1 MNNSSLKNKEEIRKN
16 FENTKKLR
24 ISQPELKKKKEF
36 INRYMKADT
45 LVQKINKY
53 LSEYRIVNK
62 ICDKCKIAPIYILI
76 VCLIPVIIMLF
87 KHFTVT
93 TTLIALIY
101 PLYKS
106 FKTLQKKS
114 FTQESEDAETTRWLS
129 YWLIYAFINNSEC
142 IFWKFFE
149 KIKIYNLL
157 KFIFLILCFI
167 PKVKLS
173 VYIYNFFTSKIYDKY
188 GEKFEKNTVEF
199 FRKIFGKRK
208 IERNFDNN
216 EINSEELIDENF
228 SNKKKNE

>member
-1 MNNSSLKNKEEIRKN
+1 MNMSSLKKKEEIRKN

-24 ISQPELKKKKEF
+24 TSQPELKKKKEF
-36 INRYMKADT
+36 INKYMKADT
-45 LVQKINKY
+45 LVQKINKF

-62 ICDKCKIAPIYILI
+62 ICDKFNLAPIYILI

-93 TTLIALIY
+93 TTLIGLIY

-106 FKTLQKKS
+106 FKALHKKS
-114 FTQESEDAETTRWLS
+114 LTQESEDAETTRWLS

-142 IFWKFFE
+142 IFSMFFE
-149 KIKIYNLL
+149 KIKIYNLI

-173 VYIYNFFTSKIYDKY
+173 VYIYDYFTSKIYDKY

-199 FRKIFGKRK
+199 FTRIFGGRK
-208 IERNFDNN
+208 SENNN
-216 EINSEELIDENF
+216 ENNNNSEELYDDDYG
-228 SNKKKNE
+228 SKKKNE

>member
-1 MNNSSLKNKEEIRKN
+1 MISPTQKNKEEIKKN
-16 FENTKKLR
+16 FENAKKLR
-24 ISQPELKKKKEF
+24 GSQPEMKKKREF
-36 INRYMKADT
+36 TDKYMKADT
-45 LVQKINKY
+45 LVQKINKT
-53 LSEYRIVNK
+53 LSEYKIVNK
-62 ICDKCKIAPIYILI
+62 ICSKFNIDPIYILL
-76 VCLIPVIIMLF
+76 VCLIPVIILLF

-93 TTLIALIY
+93 TTMIALIY

-114 FTQESEDAETTRWLS
+114 FNQESEDAETTRWLS

-149 KIKIYNLL
+149 KIKIYNLI

-199 FRKIFGKRK
+199 FRKIFGGRK
-208 IERNFDNN
+208 TESDKENNNDSERLQD
-216 EINSEELIDENF
+216 DDF
-228 SNKKKNE
+228 SSKKKNE

>member
-1 MNNSSLKNKEEIRKN
+1 MNSSTQKNKDEIKKN
-16 FENTKKLR
+16 FENAKKLR
-24 ISQPELKKKKEF
+24 GSQPEMKKKREF
-36 INRYMKADT
+36 RDKYMKEDT
-45 LVQKINKY
+45 LVQKINKT
-53 LSEYRIVNK
+53 LSEYKIVNK
-62 ICDKCKIAPIYILI
+62 VCNKFNIAPIYILL

-93 TTLIALIY
+93 TTMIALIY

-114 FTQESEDAETTRWLS
+114 SKSSSEDVETTRWLS

-149 KIKIYNLL
+149 KIKIYNLI

-173 VYIYNFFTSKIYDKY
+173 VYIYDFFTSKIYDKY

>member
-1 MNNSSLKNKEEIRKN
+1 MNNSSLKNKEDIKKA

-24 ISQPELKKKKEF
+24 VSQPEMKKKKEF
-36 INRYMKADT
+36 INKYMKADT

-62 ICDKCKIAPIYILI
+62 ICDKFNIAPIYILI

-93 TTLIALIY
+93 TTMIALIY

-114 FTQESEDAETTRWLS
+114 VIQENEDAETTRWLS

-149 KIKIYNLL
+149 KIKIYNLI

-173 VYIYNFFTSKIYDKY
+173 VYIYNLFTSKIYDKY

-199 FRKIFGKRK
+199 FRKIFGGIKR
-208 IERNFDNN
+208 ENN
-216 EINSEELIDENF
+216 SENNNNNSEELHDDDF
-228 SNKKKNE
+228 GSKKKNE

>member
-36 INRYMKADT
+36 INKYMKADT

-62 ICDKCKIAPIYILI
+62 ICDKFKIAPIYILI

-106 FKTLQKKS
+106 FKTLHKKS
-114 FTQESEDAETTRWLS
+114 INPESEDAETTRWLS

-199 FRKIFGKRK
+199 FRKIFGGRRS
-208 IERNFDNN
+208 ENN
-216 EINSEELIDENF
+216 GENINNNSEELHDDDYG
-228 SNKKKNE
+228 SKKKNE

>member
-1 MNNSSLKNKEEIRKN
+1 MISPSQKNKEEIKKN
-16 FENTKKLR
+16 FENAKKLR
-24 ISQPELKKKKEF
+24 GSQPEMKKKREF
-36 INRYMKADT
+36 TDKYMKADT
-45 LVQKINKY
+45 LVQKINKT
-53 LSEYRIVNK
+53 LSEYKIVNK
-62 ICDKCKIAPIYILI
+62 ICSKFNIDPIYILL
-76 VCLIPVIIMLF
+76 VCLIPVIILLF

-93 TTLIALIY
+93 TTMIALIY

-114 FTQESEDAETTRWLS
+114 FNQESEDAETTRWLS

-149 KIKIYNLL
+149 KIKIYNLI

-199 FRKIFGKRK
+199 FRKIFGGRK
-208 IERNFDNN
+208 TESDKENNNDSERLQD
-216 EINSEELIDENF
+216 DDF
-228 SNKKKNE
+228 SSKKKNE

>member
-1 MNNSSLKNKEEIRKN
+1 MNNSSLKNKEEIRKA
-16 FENTKKLR
+16 FESTKKLR
-24 ISQPELKKKKEF
+24 GSQPEMKKKKEF
-36 INRYMKADT
+36 INKYMKADT

-53 LSEYRIVNK
+53 LSEYRLVNK
-62 ICDKCKIAPIYILI
+62 ICDKFNIAPIYILI
-76 VCLIPVIIMLF
+76 VCLIPVVILLF

-93 TTLIALIY
+93 TTMIALIY

-106 FKTLQKKS
+106 FKTLHKKS
-114 FTQESEDAETTRWLS
+114 INPESEDAETTRWLS

-149 KIKIYNLL
+149 KIKIYNLI

-173 VYIYNFFTSKIYDKY
+173 VYIYDFFTSKIYDKY

-199 FRKIFGKRK
+199 FSKIFGGRK
-208 IERNFDNN
+208 SENNSDNIN
-216 EINSEELIDENF
+216 NNSEELNDDDF
-228 SNKKKNE
+228 GSKKKNE

>member
-1 MNNSSLKNKEEIRKN
+1 MISPSQKNKEEIKKN
-16 FENTKKLR
+16 FENAKKLR
-24 ISQPELKKKKEF
+24 GSQPEMKKKREF
-36 INRYMKADT
+36 TDKYMKADT
-45 LVQKINKY
+45 LVQKINKT
-53 LSEYRIVNK
+53 LSEYKIVNK
-62 ICDKCKIAPIYILI
+62 ICSKFNIDPIYILL
-76 VCLIPVIIMLF
+76 VCLIPVIILLF

-93 TTLIALIY
+93 TTMIALIY

-114 FTQESEDAETTRWLS
+114 FNQESEDAETTRWLS

-149 KIKIYNLL
+149 KIKIYNLI

-199 FRKIFGKRK
+199 FRKIFGGRK
-208 IERNFDNN
+208 TESDNENNNDSERLQD
-216 EINSEELIDENF
+216 DDF
-228 SNKKKNE
+228 SSKKKNE

>member
-1 MNNSSLKNKEEIRKN
+1 MNNSSLKNKEEIRKA
-16 FENTKKLR
+16 FESTKKLR
-24 ISQPELKKKKEF
+24 GSQPEMKKKKEF
-36 INRYMKADT
+36 INKYMKADT

-53 LSEYRIVNK
+53 LSEYRLVNK
-62 ICDKCKIAPIYILI
+62 ICDKFNIAPIYILI
-76 VCLIPVIIMLF
+76 VCLIPVVILLF

-93 TTLIALIY
+93 TTMIALIY

-106 FKTLQKKS
+106 FKTLHKKS
-114 FTQESEDAETTRWLS
+114 INPESEDAETTRWLS

-149 KIKIYNLL
+149 KIKIYNLI

-173 VYIYNFFTSKIYDKY
+173 VYIYDFFTSKIYDKY

-199 FRKIFGKRK
+199 FRKIFGGRK
-208 IERNFDNN
+208 SENN
-216 EINSEELIDENF
+216 SGNINNNSEELNDDDF
-228 SNKKKNE
+228 GTKKKNV